1 MARRLAIQGASDED
15 AARVRE
21 LLNEAASKLISPW
34 RMHGGDDA
42 ELLVIDVDT
51 VYGHMDWLRAHNSRL
66 IAVLTGHAPGEE
78 YELVLHKPL
87 TVDNLVQVLDRAA
100 ALTAEGPADAP
111 ASPPVSAP
119 KKAAAKPATP
129 PKPAAAAAPAPS
141 VPPAAP
147 EPPPAPEPPKER
159 RLHHWLA
166 DHVLAAA
173 VRIQSKDAP
182 DLVLDPGNRTYYADG
197 NLRALAAHCGRA
209 VAHEELHE
217 VSPIELA
224 RLQASGKGQPFTR
237 LAWLSH
243 VLGSNGHPAQGVDVN
258 AKFKMARWPQ
268 IEREFPKHFRI
279 ATVMMKQPATLSAIA
294 EQSGATLPDVIDFT
308 NAYHAIGY
316 IEIERP
322 ASSTEAA
329 APRDTGRGAI
339 LSRLKNP
346 FSSGI

>member
-15 AARVRE
+15 IGRVRE
-21 LLNEAASKLISPW
+21 VLGQAVSKLSLPW
-34 RMHGGDDA
+34 RFHGGDDA

-66 IAVLTGHAPGEE
+66 VAVLTGHTPGDE

-100 ALTAEGPADAP
+100 ALTAEAPEAEVMPAA
-111 ASPPVSAP
+111 PPVP
-119 KKAAAKPATP
+119 KKAAAKFTP
-129 PKPAAAAAPAPS
+129 VSTPKPAPAAVAAPT
-141 VPPAAP
+141 P

-166 DHVLAAA
+166 DHALAAA
-173 VRIQSKDAP
+173 VRIHSKDAP

-197 NLRALAAHCGRA
+197 NLRALAAHCGRV

-224 RLQASGKGQPFTR
+224 RLQASGKGQPYTR
-237 LAWLSH
+237 LNWLSH
-243 VLGSNGHPAQGVDVN
+243 VLGSGGHPAPGLDVN
-258 AKFKMARWPQ
+258 AKYKMSRWPQ

-279 ATVMMKQPATLSAIA
+279 ATVMMKQPATLGEIA

-316 IEIERP
+316 IEIEG
-322 ASSTEAA
+322 AAAAAETA

-339 LSRLKNP
+339 LARLKNP
-346 FSSGI
+346 FGGGA

>member
-1 MARRLAIQGASDED
+1 MARRLAMQGASDED
-15 AARVRE
+15 VARVRE
-21 LLNEAASKLISPW
+21 LLNQAAPKLSSPW
-34 RMHGGDDA
+34 RLHTGDHA

-66 IAVLTGHAPGEE
+66 IAVLTGHTPGDE

-100 ALTAEGPADAP
+100 ALTEEGPADTAAP
-111 ASPPVSAP
+111 PPPPAP
-119 KKAAAKPATP
+119 KKAAAKAPPA
-129 PKPAAAAAPAPS
+129 PAPAPVAAPAPEPS
-141 VPPAAP
+141 P
-147 EPPPAPEPPKER
+147 EPEPPKEH
-159 RLHHWLA
+159 RLHHWLT
-166 DHVLAAA
+166 DHTLAAA

-182 DLVLDPGNRTYYADG
+182 DLVLDPGNKTYYADG
-197 NLRALAAHCGRA
+197 NLRALAAHCGRV

-224 RLQASGKGQPFTR
+224 RLQASGKGQPYAR
-237 LAWLSH
+237 LNWLSH

-258 AKFKMARWPQ
+258 AKFKLSRWPQ

-279 ATVMMKQPATLSAIA
+279 ATVMMKQPATLGEIA

-316 IEIERP
+316 IEIEG
-322 ASSTEAA
+322 AAGAADTA

-346 FSSGI
+346 FGSGT

>member
-15 AARVRE
+15 IARVRE
-21 LLNEAASKLISPW
+21 LLNQAAPKLSSPW
-34 RMHGGDDA
+34 HIHGGDDA

-66 IAVLTGHAPGEE
+66 IAVLTGHTPGEE

-100 ALTAEGPADAP
+100 ALTEEGPADVP
-111 ASPPVSAP
+111 VPPPVPTP
-119 KKAAAKPATP
+119 KKAATKAASP
-129 PKPAAAAAPAPS
+129 PKPVVPAAS
-141 VPPAAP
+141 VPPPAP
-147 EPPPAPEPPKER
+147 EPPRAPEPPKER

-166 DHVLAAA
+166 DHTLAAA
-173 VRIQSKDAP
+173 VRIHSKDAP
-182 DLVLDPGNRTYYADG
+182 DLVLDPGNKTYYADG
-197 NLRALAAHCGRA
+197 NLRGLAAHCGR
-209 VAHEELHE
+209 VLAHEELHE
-217 VSPIELA
+217 VSPVELA

-258 AKFKMARWPQ
+258 AKFKMSRWPQ

-279 ATVMMKQPATLSAIA
+279 ATVMMKQPATLSEIA

-316 IEIERP
+316 IEIERA
-322 ASSTEAA
+322 ASSADAA

-346 FSSGI
+346 FGGGT